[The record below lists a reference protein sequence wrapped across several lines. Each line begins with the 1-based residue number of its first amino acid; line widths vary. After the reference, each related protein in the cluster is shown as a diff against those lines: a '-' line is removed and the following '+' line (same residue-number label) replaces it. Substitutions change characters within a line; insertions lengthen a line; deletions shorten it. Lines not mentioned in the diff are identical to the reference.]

1 MEIGIYGS
9 GNYYSNQMNP
19 SASVSAPGKV
29 GATESLSGIGSDINA
44 AGKTAKTECQT
55 CKSRTYVDR
64 SDEGNVSF
72 KSPTHISPES
82 AGAAVLAHENQHVA
96 NAVNEGN
103 KEANQLLSVSVSL
116 QMSVC
121 PECGRSYV
129 SGGTTSTTIKYQ
141 EKNPYE
147 ANRKSL
153 ESSVLKGRNV
163 DLVA

>member
-1 MEIGIYGS
+1 MDIGIS
-9 GNYYSNQMNP
+9 GYSNYYNNQTNP
-19 SASVSAPGKV
+19 SFSMNSTGKA
-29 GATESLSGIGSDINA
+29 GTTDALSGVESDVNA
-44 AGKTAKTECQT
+44 PGKTAKTECQT
-55 CKSRTYVDR
+55 CKSRKYVDR
-64 SDEGNVSF
+64 SNEGNVSF
-72 KSPTHISPES
+72 KSPTHISPEA
-82 AGAAVLAHENQHVA
+82 AGSAVLAHENQHVA

-153 ESSVLKGRNV
+153 ESAALKGRNV